1 MESWDDRNGLPRGHG
16 AARHV
21 SRAVAERERGRRRL
35 NTATA
40 TVGVASLLAAGAVAA
55 ALPGSTSKHRP
66 LEQLQL
72 VGQHG
77 HRRRRRSGPGCDLSE
92 RLGQLGLGRQH
103 REQLEL
109 PERLELVELVWN
121 SSNSSNS
128 SSGSSNLQA
137 PVNQPVQSNG
147 GGQVTSGGSH

>member
-1 MESWDDRNGLPRGHG
+1 MDSWDDRNGAPRGHG

-35 NTATA
+35 NTTTA

-55 ALPGSTSKHRP
+55 VLPGSTSKASTHS
-66 LEQLQL
+66 
-72 VGQHG
+72 
-77 HRRRRRSGPGCDLSE
+77 SGPPS
-92 RLGQLGLGRQH
+92 
-103 REQLEL
+103 
-109 PERLELVELVWN
+109 N
-121 SSNSSNS
+121 SSGPNSSNS
-128 SSGSSNLQA
+128 SSSSSNLQA